1 MRRTRVPL
9 LSLVPLLALGSISG
23 ALACATAGPA
33 AQTGAAAVVA
43 GTGSYVFDATP
54 ATAARPV
61 RVWYH
66 RPASIDTDAP
76 IVLVMHGAGRNGD
89 GYRDAWIDEAE
100 RYGFLLVVPEF
111 SDEHY
116 PGAQTYNLGNVF
128 DDDDAPVPEAQWSY
142 SAVEPIFDD
151 ARARFGNRSST
162 YAIYGHSA
170 GSQFVHRFLMLKP
183 DARVSHAVLANAGW
197 YTMPHDSAA
206 WPYGAAGLERLPGV
220 DPNDAVRSILTR
232 PATVLLGTADTLRTD
247 NFRTTP
253 EADAQGRSRFER
265 GHGYFDSAR
274 RAAARLGVPFR
285 WELRTVDGVGHSN
298 GRMAPAAARALADA
312 LGWVQ

>member
-1 MRRTRVPL
+1 MRRTQVLLLPL
-9 LSLVPLLALGSISG
+9 PAFLASVSIAGALGCAG
-23 ALACATAGPA
+23 APAQIATA
-33 AQTGAAAVVA
+33 A

-54 ATAARPV
+54 ATATRPV

-76 IVLVMHGAGRNGD
+76 VVIVMHGAGRNGD

-116 PGAQTYNLGNVF
+116 PGALTYNLGNVF
-128 DDDDAPVPEAQWSY
+128 DDDDAAVAEAQWSY

-151 ARARFGNRSST
+151 ARARFGTHSST

-206 WPYGAAGLERLPGV
+206 WPYGAAGLELLPDV
-220 DPNDAVRSILTR
+220 DPDDAVRSILR
-232 PATVLLGTADTLRTD
+232 RRATVLLGTADTLRTD

-265 GHGYFDSAR
+265 GHRYFDSAR

-285 WELRTVDGVGHSN
+285 WELRTVEGVGHSN
-298 GRMAPAAARALADA
+298 GRMAPDAARALADA
-312 LGWVQ
+312 LGWGGPEQ